1 MDAARTTRILDRN
14 PWFAALPRPLANAI
28 LRGARIRRVRD
39 AVVFATGDEP
49 NGLFAVLSGRVQISH
64 SASDGRLAL
73 LLVADAGTWFGETSV
88 LDGGP
93 RYSDALAVGPCE
105 LLHLDMAAFGRLSQQ
120 HVSHYAA
127 FARLLCDH
135 HRLAMDHIAGLGALP
150 VAVRLAQRLLFF
162 ARPATDGSGRHEA
175 ISLSQDQLASVVGV
189 SRQAL
194 SVHLKD
200 FERRGIIA
208 LGYRTITL
216 RRRAVLQQMVN
227 EAAGRAPA
235 RPAGAPAGHA
245 ISIIASRRGTTIEPS
260 NV

>member
-1 MDAARTTRILDRN
+1 MAPMDAARATRILDRN
-14 PWFAALPRPLANAI
+14 PWFAGLPRALAKAI
-28 LRGARIRRVRD
+28 LRSGRISRVKD
-39 AVVFATGDEP
+39 AVVFAVGDEP
-49 NGLFAVLSGRVQISH
+49 NGLFAVLSGRVHISH
-64 SASDGRLAL
+64 SAFDGRLAL
-73 LLVADAGTWFGETSV
+73 LLLADAGTWFGETSV

-93 RYSDALAVGPCE
+93 RYSDALAVGSCE
-105 LLHLDMAAFGRLSQQ
+105 LLHLDMGEFRRLSQQ

-162 ARPATDGSGRHEA
+162 ARPSDDGRGRDQAVPLTQE
-175 ISLSQDQLASVVGV
+175 QLASVVGV

-194 SVHLKD
+194 SGHLKE

-216 RRRAVLQQMVN
+216 HRRTVLQQMVN
-227 EAAGRAPA
+227 DAAGTASA
-235 RPAGAPAGHA
+235 RPAGHA
-245 ISIIASRRGTTIEPS
+245 IIDSQRETRIEPS
-260 NV
+260 NI

>member
-1 MDAARTTRILDRN
+1 MGAMDATRATRILDRN
-14 PWFAALPRPLANAI
+14 PWFAGLPRTLAKAI
-28 LRGARIRRVRD
+28 LRSGRIRRVKD
-39 AVVFATGDEP
+39 AVVFAVGDDP
-49 NGLFAVLSGRVQISH
+49 SGLFAVLSGRVQISH
-64 SASDGRLAL
+64 SSSDGRLAL

-105 LLHLDMAAFGRLSQQ
+105 LLHLDMCEFGRLSQQ
-120 HVSHYAA
+120 QVSHYAA
-127 FARLLCDH
+127 FARLLCAH
-135 HRLAMDHIAGLGALP
+135 HRLAMDHIASLGELP

-162 ARPATDGSGRHEA
+162 ARPPTDGHGRHEA
-175 ISLSQDQLASVVGV
+175 ISLSQEQLASVVGV

-194 SVHLKD
+194 SAHLKD

-227 EAAGRAPA
+227 EAARVASA
-235 RPAGAPAGHA
+235 KPAGTMAGDA
-245 ISIIASRRGTTIEPS
+245 
-260 NV
+260 NVRHRVLEEDHH

>member
-49 NGLFAVLSGRVQISH
+49 NGLFAVLSGRVHISH
-64 SASDGRLAL
+64 SSSDGRLAL

-162 ARPATDGSGRHEA
+162 ARAPTDGRRGDEA
-175 ISLSQDQLASVVGV
+175 VPLSQEHLASVVGV

-194 SVHLKD
+194 SGHLKD
-200 FERRGIIA
+200 FERRGIIV

-216 RRRAVLQQMVN
+216 RRRAVLEQMVN
-227 EAAGRAPA
+227 ETAGTASA
-235 RPAGAPAGHA
+235 RPVGAMAGHA
-245 ISIIASRRGTTIEPS
+245 
-260 NV
+260 NVGHRPLEEEQH